1 MNKFSSAAVSIPD
14 MDGKEVDGAKAE
26 CLGMAINK
34 GSIGRSVTAIPTRR
48 NSFFRRVSVI
58 QGIKKLMTHVDLIPY
73 LMISNELNV

>member
-1 MNKFSSAAVSIPD
+1 MNLHEGFIEYSLNMNKFSSAAVSIPD

-58 QGIKKLMTHVDLIPY
+58 QGIKNL
-73 LMISNELNV
+73 